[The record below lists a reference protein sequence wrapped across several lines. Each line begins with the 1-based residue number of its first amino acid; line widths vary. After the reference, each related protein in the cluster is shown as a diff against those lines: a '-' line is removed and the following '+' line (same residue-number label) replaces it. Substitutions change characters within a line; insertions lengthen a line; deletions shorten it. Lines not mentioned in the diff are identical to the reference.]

1 MFQTIYNYYYN
12 LVKYMNTCETVYY
25 DFETTGLNPFHDKI
39 IEYAF
44 VRENDDTSISS
55 LVNPLKK
62 FPKFITDL
70 TGIYPENLNNK
81 LPISEKIH
89 EITEYLMKKNS
100 RIFLVAHNND
110 GFDKWFFRTALKEHS
125 DVGYNSFEYIDS
137 LTLSKML
144 FPKFKSHS
152 MKNLCKEFNIDLS
165 AHRAMDDTQALRQV
179 YHKLLEELGRKT
191 GIEWGWYLY
200 NPNEV
205 YNYIYGN

>member
-1 MFQTIYNYYYN
+1 
-12 LVKYMNTCETVYY
+12 MNTCEIVYY
-25 DFETTGLNPFHDKI
+25 DFETTGLNPFHDRI

-44 VRENDDTSISS
+44 LRENDDTSISS

-70 TGIYPENLNNK
+70 TGIYPEELENK

-100 RIFLVAHNND
+100 RVFLVAHNND
-110 GFDKWFFRTALKEHS
+110 SFDKWFFRTALKEHS
-125 DVGYNSFEYIDS
+125 DVGYNSFDYIDT
-137 LTLSKML
+137 LVLSKML
-144 FPKFKSHS
+144 FPRFKSHS
-152 MKNLCKEFNIDLS
+152 MKNLCKEFSIDLS
-165 AHRAMDDTQALRQV
+165 AHRAMGDTQGLRRV

-191 GIEWGWYLY
+191 GTEWQWYLY